1 MKIEEEEDMMV
12 VVIKEAEKAEKT
24 FLIFQGKRRDLKDV
38 ECYKCGESGHH
49 NLECLEMRKR
59 PMMGLR

>member
-1 MKIEEEEDMMV
+1 MMV